1 MCQYTHAQYRSTQR
15 HKTNADIKEETGR
28 NTVTDCYIPLIP
40 VERPSRQNINKATET
55 QNDTLEQVDFLHF
68 LGHYTQKK
76 NIYFSSAHGK
86 FSRIDYILGHHVEI
100 NSNIFYDHNGEMINQ
115 PQKKK

>member
-1 MCQYTHAQYRSTQR
+1 MATK
-15 HKTNADIKEETGR
+15 HKYIMMILDNLPNATCRIWWWNCHDG
-28 NTVTDCYIPLIP
+28 L
-40 VERPSRQNINKATET
+40 SQNINKATET

-68 LGHYTQKK
+68 LGHYIQKK